1 MKLFNQGKSI
11 LIVLVASLLAA
22 CASTIALNAWK
33 DKGYD
38 NTRLKKVLVVTGLQR
53 EADNQFLQDAL
64 VMQLK
69 ENGIEA
75 IAGYTVFKGSGLP
88 AKERVIKYAARNQV
102 DSVLVSRITGENTE
116 AVYHPPTAYAAPY
129 PYYLYW
135 DTYYPHIYDRAG
147 FTAKYK
153 YYYLES
159 NIYAVNNKELIWTAV
174 AQAMDPQNMTKE
186 IKVFANEIVSAIKR
200 SALI

>member
-1 MKLFNQGKSI
+1 MKLFNQRYLVFI
-11 LIVLVASLLAA
+11 ALVALLLAA
-22 CASTIALNAWK
+22 CANTVAFNAWRA
-33 DKGYD
+33 KGYD
-38 NTRLKKVLVVTGLQR
+38 NIPLKKVIVVTGLQR
-53 EADNQFLQDAL
+53 NADNHLLQDAL
-64 VMQLK
+64 VTQLE
-69 ENGIEA
+69 ENGVEA
-75 IAGYTVFKGSGLP
+75 IAGYKVFKGSGLP